1 MLIASTDSPECPCPN
16 CGAPLDTIT
25 GEGEPKE
32 GDFSMCFEC
41 FALLRLNADL
51 TVRPLIDEDFDS
63 LDSETQEFL
72 EREKHINM
80 LAKLQCG
87 RMPESQL
94 HLLLDVVPNKD
105 AVITTYYH
113 DGKKFVRYGEYGYSN
128 VEESKAILSDP
139 EINSNMVLLCFND
152 NTYGFFTRKV
162 H

>member
-1 MLIASTDSPECPCPN
+1 MIDSIDSPECPCPN

-25 GEGEPKE
+25 GEGTPKE

-41 FALLRLNADL
+41 FAFLRINADL
-51 TVRPLIDEDFDS
+51 TVRALASEEFES
-63 LDSETQEFL
+63 LDTETKEFL
-72 EREKHINM
+72 EQEKHINM
-80 LAKLQCG
+80 LAKLRCG
-87 RMPESQL
+87 RMPAAQL

-113 DGKKFVRYGEYGYSN
+113 DGTKFVRYGEYDSSN
-128 VEESKAILSDP
+128 VEASKAILSDP
-139 EINSNMVLLCFND
+139 EINSNMVLSYFND